1 MHIHTLDFCIKLERK
16 EIYPPLPPTAKTE
29 FNQRISDNMKNYIL
43 FPLSVFLI
51 FANCSEKKDDSSK
64 LAAIAVLASRSV
76 SGSTVSGL
84 TQSSTFSCSVSN
96 PAFSTLASAGTTSNC
111 AKSGCHN
118 TASSQQGL
126 DITSYTSVKAKAV
139 SGDPAGSLIYQK
151 ITSGTMA
158 VNSNSTIAQAVYCW
172 IKGGLNP

>member
-1 MHIHTLDFCIKLERK
+1 
-16 EIYPPLPPTAKTE
+16 
-29 FNQRISDNMKNYIL
+29 MKSYIL
-43 FPLSVFLI
+43 FSLTVFLI

-64 LAAIAVLASRSV
+64 LAAALLLSRSV
-76 SGSTVSGL
+76 SGASSVSATGSSTGTSGL
-84 TQSSTFSCSVSN
+84 TPSTTFSCSVSN

-111 AKSGCHN
+111 SKSGCHN

>member
-1 MHIHTLDFCIKLERK
+1 M
-16 EIYPPLPPTAKTE
+16 KTY
-29 FNQRISDNMKNYIL
+29 IS
-43 FPLSVFLI
+43 FLTFI
-51 FANCSEKKDDSSK
+51 FLAFGNCTEKKEDGSK
-64 LAAIAVLASRSV
+64 LLAAAVLASRSGSASSV
-76 SGSTVSGL
+76 SSTGSTTGSSGL
-84 TQSSTFSCSVSN
+84 TPSSTFSCSVSN

-111 AKSGCHN
+111 SKSGCHN